1 MTFLER
7 EIEICLQMCYRLINN
22 VEHENLSF
30 MSIFSINI
38 LIQLT
43 HFNLLQ
49 LIKINLCVN
58 LMDLIDKI
66 LNNLHIN
73 KVS

>member
-30 MSIFSINI
+30 MSIFSINM